1 MDLDA
6 YVSWS
11 DAPRLKSDA
20 VRLWERILEK
30 FPENRWTLRFFD
42 HNLDFSTKAKQDLT
56 GHFKRC
62 LLLQE
67 VRRQIGSDSR
77 VYLIES
83 LQIRYLG
90 KLVPSADFFNFPNL
104 AGISRFNVILS

>member
-30 FPENRWTLRFFD
+30 FLENRWTLRFFD
-42 HNLDFSTKAKQDLT
+42 HNLDFSTKAKQDLI
-56 GHFKRC
+56 GHFERF

-77 VYLIES
+77 VYLIEPP
-83 LQIRYLG
+83 QIRYSR
-90 KLVPSADFFNFPNL
+90 KLVPFADFFNFQ
-104 AGISRFNVILS
+104 ILSVSLGSM